1 MLVCAVS
8 CGIVMVC
15 VALYS
20 VVLCRVVVCYVV
32 LCRVV
37 LGCVVV
43 CCVVWFCRVILC
55 CVVNPWSL
63 VWPFAYFYVLSRF
76 PSSRVPF
83 IVCAAVVRR
92 TWASLVV
99 CVGPES
105 FLFPPHPDVVSHL
118 NSPITSHLIK
128 PPCLTII
135 IIIIIIIIISSSSP
149 SPSSSS
155 PSSSPSLPLS
165 PSSSSPSPPS

>member
-1 MLVCAVS
+1 VS
-8 CGIVMVC
+8 CGC
-15 VALYS
+15 V
-20 VVLCRVVVCYVV
+20 
-32 LCRVV
+32 
-37 LGCVVV
+37 
-43 CCVVWFCRVILC
+43 LC
-55 CVVNPWSL
+55 CVVPCCLGLCCGVLCCL
-63 VWPFAYFYVLSRF
+63 VLSCYTVLCCEPLVPCVAFCIFYVLSRF

-83 IVCAAVVRR
+83 IVCAAIVRR

-105 FLFPPHPDVVSHL
+105 FLFPPLPDVVSHL

-165 PSSSSPSPPS
+165 PSSSPSPPS